1 MIQQSPAKTK
11 SFLKAINKAAMQKCN
26 DIAKQIEETTAAE
39 MQRAEDEA
47 RRDGHLKI
55 ELAKSRIE
63 AKSKMEVASYENE
76 KKKEIYKKRQNYQ
89 KEVFESAADLLRA
102 FVKSPEYKPFLEQCL
117 ADLGDKVS
125 KNLTFYVLEEDTV
138 AAKAIA
144 KRFTGAKTEYST
156 AFEIGGFRVRDD
168 GKHILIDETLD
179 TKLQEQTD
187 WFLLHSQMKVDL

>member
-125 KNLTFYVLEEDTV
+125 KNLTFYILEEDTV

-144 KRFTGAKTEYST
+144 KRFAGAKTEYST
-156 AFEIGGFRVRDD
+156 AFCIGGFRVRDD
-168 GKHILIDETLD
+168 DKHILIDETLD

-187 WFLLHSQMKVDL
+187 WFLLNSQMKVDL

>member
-26 DIAKQIEETTAAE
+26 DIANQIEETTAAE

-55 ELAKSRIE
+55 ELAKSKIE

-89 KEVFESAADLLRA
+89 KEVFESAADLLRT
-102 FVKSPEYKPFLEQCL
+102 FVKSPEYTPFLENCL
-117 ADLGDKVS
+117 NEISDKVG
-125 KNLTFYVLEEDTV
+125 KNPTFYIMETDTL
-138 AAKAIA
+138 AAKMIQ
-144 KRFTGAKTEYST
+144 KRFAAAVIQFSGEDC
-156 AFEIGGFRVRDD
+156 IGGFCVRDD
-168 GKHILIDETLD
+168 EKHILIDETLN
-179 TKLQEQTD
+179 TKLLEQTD
-187 WFLLHSQMKVDL
+187 WFLLNSQMKVDL

>member
-11 SFLKAINKAAMQKCN
+11 SFLKAINKAAMQKCK

-89 KEVFESAADLLRA
+89 KEVFKSAADLLRA
-102 FVKSPEYKPFLEQCL
+102 FVKSPEYKPYLEQCL

-168 GKHILIDETLD
+168 DKHILIDETLD